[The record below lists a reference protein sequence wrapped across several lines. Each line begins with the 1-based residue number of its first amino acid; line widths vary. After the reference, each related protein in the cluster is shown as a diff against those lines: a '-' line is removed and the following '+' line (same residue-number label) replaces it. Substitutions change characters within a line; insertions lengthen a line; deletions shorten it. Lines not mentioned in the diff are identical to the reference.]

1 MQRVE
6 VENLCVKNSLFHFI
20 LNLNI
25 KFWRFEKMKVR
36 MLESE
41 NARIVKIN
49 ALFSDLPI
57 EIIKIYQREIL
68 SRQNPKN

>member
-1 MQRVE
+1 
-6 VENLCVKNSLFHFI
+6 
-20 LNLNI
+20 
-25 KFWRFEKMKVR
+25 

-57 EIIKIYQREIL
+57 EIIKINQREIL
-68 SRQNPKN
+68 YRQHPKN